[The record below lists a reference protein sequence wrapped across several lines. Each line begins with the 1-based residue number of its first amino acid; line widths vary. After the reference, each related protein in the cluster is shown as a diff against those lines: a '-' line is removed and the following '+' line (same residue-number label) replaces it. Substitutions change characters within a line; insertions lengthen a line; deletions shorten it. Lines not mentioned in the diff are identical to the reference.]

1 MKTSATRRRDM
12 ARRAIAL
19 FIPILIAA
27 VCCSAC
33 SPNAAET
40 EKTPVAG
47 TWKATA
53 LVADAGKQSE
63 KIVPIDSVEQ
73 LASLYDGF
81 VLTLGEDGT
90 FDYLQSPLV
99 CRGRYSRDDDAREDR
114 YILETETTE
123 FGSKVTRAEKGSG
136 KLYQAELLG
145 DGTLRVSAYDRI
157 LRSPDHREFPII
169 FSRDQDASVPN
180 SEDIPHLDFSETDKQ
195 GPTDATPAKPSPEP
209 HGEYSKVLDEYT
221 RLIESRAPVLASEY
235 LSESEGLSDIQA
247 LAELSNEKV
256 AELAEITN
264 DGISEMARIMQEN
277 EDSYE
282 TYESWAQRLQDVYMR
297 EADLIMDAYMESAM

>member
-1 MKTSATRRRDM
+1 MKASATRRRDM
-12 ARRAIAL
+12 ARRAVAL

-136 KLYQAELLG
+136 KLYHAELLG

-157 LRSPDHREFPII
+157 LRSPDHREFPIRTRRYPTPRT
-169 FSRDQDASVPN
+169 SRISTSAKRINRAPRTLPQQNQARNRTGNTRRSWT
-180 SEDIPHLDFSETDKQ
+180 S
-195 GPTDATPAKPSPEP
+195 TPGS
-209 HGEYSKVLDEYT
+209 
-221 RLIESRAPVLASEY
+221 SRAAHPSSHRSTCL
-235 LSESEGLSDIQA
+235 
-247 LAELSNEKV
+247 K
-256 AELAEITN
+256 
-264 DGISEMARIMQEN
+264 
-277 EDSYE
+277 
-282 TYESWAQRLQDVYMR
+282 QRG
-297 EADLIMDAYMESAM
+297 